1 LAENVDVEQPPH
13 AGKGESKAEVA
24 SEVTV
29 EEEAYFYHPLQIS
42 TEAVE
47 KLDEKETEKLR
58 VEIEQKMQEIL
69 QILDEE
75 TLQLSEFLIEEK
87 KLTVELCT
95 FLRHILKKLNIS
107 FNIPPK
113 SIPLREKTKKVVL
126 NEECHLILM
135 YEKGEVDSMFLAE
148 YPSEVVMAVLWN
160 VLPEL
165 AKAITI
171 YRKKI
176 TTRVNFFGKLRK
188 QLRNIFKAIATSRK
202 ESESVEEETVDA
214 VKHAL
219 EEQKTQEE

>member
-1 LAENVDVEQPPH
+1 MEGQSKTEQPQVKDEK
-13 AGKGESKAEVA
+13 AKAETN
-24 SEVTV
+24 TV

-42 TEAVE
+42 GGAVE
-47 KLDEKETEKLR
+47 TLDEKEVENLR
-58 VEIEQKMQEIL
+58 AEIEQKMQEIM

-75 TLQLSEFLIEEK
+75 TLQLSEFLMEEK

-95 FLRHILKKLNIS
+95 YLRHVLKKLHIS

-113 SIPLREKTKKVVL
+113 SIPLREKTRKVVL

-148 YPSEVVMAVLWN
+148 YPPEIVMAVLWR

-188 QLRNIFKAIATSRK
+188 QLKNIFKAIATGKK
-202 ESESVEEETVDA
+202 ENIDTEEETFDA
-214 VKHAL
+214 IKQAL
-219 EEQKTQEE
+219 EDKSEQ